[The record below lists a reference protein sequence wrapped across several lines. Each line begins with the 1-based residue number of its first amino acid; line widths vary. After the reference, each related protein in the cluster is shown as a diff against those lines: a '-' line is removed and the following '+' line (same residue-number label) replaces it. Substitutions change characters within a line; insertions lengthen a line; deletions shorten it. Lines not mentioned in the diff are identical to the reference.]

1 MKKFYII
8 AAFLCAFLTITLA
21 SAKDGAYVGADL
33 LFANSNHKYYDKTTG
48 TGSYDGAKTHDNSF
62 GFAFDAGYK
71 FGFDKFFV
79 APELFFDQLGNSSPG
94 FNYKQR
100 PVNKQNTI
108 DLNYRYGAKLNLGY
122 NIAPKFD
129 LFVNY
134 GLANVDYDTRTSY
147 AGGRKAAATEL
158 AQIYG
163 FGFGYKITDNVSAR
177 ISYDRQSMNL
187 RNIAVSVSG
196 GGDAA
201 KYKTTLD
208 VVKIGAIYN
217 F

>member
-1 MKKFYII
+1 MRKTLSII
-8 AAFLCAFLTITLA
+8 AVATTIALSSQA
-21 SAKDGAYVGADL
+21 NAKDGFYVGADV

-48 TGSYDGAKTHDNSF
+48 AGSYDGMKTHDNSF

-79 APELFFDQLGNSSPG
+79 APELFFDQLNNSSPG

-100 PVNKQNTI
+100 PVNKQYSV
-108 DLNYRYGAKLNLGY
+108 DLNYRYGAKMNLGY
-122 NIAPKFD
+122 KITPKFD

-134 GLANVDYDTRTSY
+134 GLANVDYDTRTFY
-147 AGGRKAAATEL
+147 TGGRKPASTEL
-158 AQIYG
+158 APIYG
-163 FGFGYKITDNVSAR
+163 FGFGYHITENVSAR
-177 ISYDRQSMNL
+177 LSYDRQSMHL
-187 RNIAVSVSG
+187 RNISVPVSS

-201 KYKTTLD
+201 KYISTLD
-208 VVKIGAIYN
+208 VIKLGAVYS